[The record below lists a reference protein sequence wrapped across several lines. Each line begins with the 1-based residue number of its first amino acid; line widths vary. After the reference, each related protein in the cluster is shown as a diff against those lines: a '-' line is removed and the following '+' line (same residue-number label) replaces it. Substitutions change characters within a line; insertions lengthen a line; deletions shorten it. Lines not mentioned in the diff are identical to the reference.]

1 MASAL
6 LFLFCFFLIILL
18 PCTSLAQTSTNISLG
33 SSLAALNDNL
43 SWPSPSG
50 EFAFG
55 FRQIGK
61 DGFLL
66 AIWFNKIP
74 DRTIV
79 WSANRNDLVQEGAK
93 VELTSDGM
101 LVLRNSEGGQV
112 WSANSAGTE
121 VAYAAMLDT
130 EVAYAAMLDT
140 GNFVLANTN
149 STNLWE
155 SFDVP
160 TDTILPTQTLNQNGK
175 LFARYTE
182 TNYSQGR
189 FQFILQS
196 DGNLLLYTTRF
207 PLESPNFAYYA
218 TMTMGTGFQVI
229 FNKSGSIYLTAKN
242 GSILN
247 MVSSN
252 TVSMKNFYQKATLE
266 YDGILRHSVHPK
278 SNGSSAGTPLAWS
291 PLTSEPSDICF
302 RVEGDIGSG
311 ACGYNSLCSYNDKG
325 PVCQCPDGYSFID
338 LNDKLKGC
346 KQNFISQSCDEAS
359 SETNLFYFQ
368 EMQNTKWYGGDYEQF
383 TSVQEDWCRQ
393 SCLGDCFCAVAVFN
407 NGECLKKRIPF
418 SNGRMNPSI
427 GGKALIKIRK
437 DSPPLTPEGP
447 NAKKK
452 DNSTMILIGSVLLSS
467 SGFLNLVLLLTTYFI
482 VSRIYNKNAGAIQAY
497 SVMPG
502 MNVKCFTYEELNEA
516 TNGFKEELGRGAFA
530 TVFKGV
536 LAFENRKCVAVK
548 RLDTIVGENELEF
561 KAEMSAIGRTNHR
574 NLVQLLG
581 FCNEG
586 QHRILV
592 YEFMS
597 KGSLASFLFGE
608 SRPNWY
614 QRRQIALGTA
624 RGLLYLHEECSMQ
637 IIHCDIKPQNILLD
651 DSLTARI
658 SDFGLA
664 KLLRTD
670 QTRTTTGIRGTKGYV
685 APEWFKS
692 LPITMKVDV
701 YSYGIMLLE
710 IVCCRKKYEANI
722 EDEDQML
729 LADWT
734 YECYKQKKLHL
745 LLENDDEAMHDIKKM
760 EKYVMIA
767 VWCIQEDPSLRPT
780 MKKVTQMLE
789 GTVEV
794 SVPPGPSSFI
804 SSVF

>member
-1 MASAL
+1 MVFSVLNL
-6 LFLFCFFLIILL
+6 LWFFLFMIL
-18 PCTSLAQTSTNISLG
+18 PYSTIAQTSRNISLG
-33 SSLAALNDNL
+33 SSLTARNDDNS

-55 FRQIGK
+55 FQQIGK

-79 WSANRNDLVQEGAK
+79 WSANRNDLVQEGSK
-93 VELTSDGM
+93 VELASDGM
-101 LVLRNSEGGQV
+101 LELRNSEGGQV
-112 WSANSAGTE
+112 WSANSAG
-121 VAYAAMLDT
+121 T

-207 PLESPNFAYYA
+207 PLESSNFAYYA

-229 FNKSGSIYLTAKN
+229 FNQSGSIYLTAKN

-247 MVSSN
+247 MLSSN
-252 TVSMKNFYQKATLE
+252 TVSMKNFYQKATLD

-302 RVEGDIGSG
+302 RVRGDTGSG

-325 PVCQCPDGYSFID
+325 PEM
-338 LNDKLKGC
+338 LNT
-346 KQNFISQSCDEAS
+346 E
-359 SETNLFYFQ
+359 
-368 EMQNTKWYGGDYEQF
+368 WYGGDYEQF

-393 SCLGDCFCAVAVFN
+393 SCLGDCFCAVAIFN
-407 NGECLKKRIPF
+407 NGECLKKRIPL
-418 SNGRMNPSI
+418 SNGRMSPSI

-437 DSPPLTPEGP
+437 DTLIPEGP
-447 NAKKK
+447 NAKDK
-452 DNSTMILIGSVLLSS
+452 DNSTMILVGSVLLSC
-467 SGFLNLVLLLTTYFI
+467 SGEN
-482 VSRIYNKNAGAIQAY
+482 QPY

-516 TNGFKEELGRGAFA
+516 TNAFKEELGRGAFS

-561 KAEMSAIGRTNHR
+561 KAEMSTIGRTNHR

-608 SRPNWY
+608 SRPTWY

-651 DSLTARI
+651 DSFTARI
-658 SDFGLA
+658 SDFGLT

-710 IVCCRKKYEANI
+710 IVCCRKNYEANI
-722 EDEDQML
+722 EDEDQMI
-729 LADWT
+729 LADWA
-734 YECYKQKKLHL
+734 YDCYKQKKLHL
-745 LLENDDEAMHDIKKM
+745 LLENDDEAMKDIKKM
-760 EKYVMIA
+760 EKHVMIA

-789 GTVEV
+789 GSVEV
-794 SVPPGPSSFI
+794 SVPPDPSSFI